1 MFVYLFLILPLCLL
15 TYLYSSSSVSPLKR
29 NEKKEGRSTHFFLN
43 PPLALPFS
51 SAALIA
57 MNLVTHVFHQLM
69 SMERAASPGDSR

>member
-1 MFVYLFLILPLCLL
+1 MAHLPV
-15 TYLYSSSSVSPLKR
+15 SSLNRSKR
-29 NEKKEGRSTHFFLN
+29 KKKEKGSFFLN

-69 SMERAASPGDSR
+69 FTERVATPGDGR